1 MLVFCLLLASAAKAE
16 IYELPPP
23 GYDVI
28 GAMSTI
34 TARQEDTLVDIAR
47 RHGLGYEDITRAN
60 PDVNVWVPGE
70 GTEVVLPTRYVLPS
84 GPRRGVILNL
94 AEYRLYYFPEAK
106 EGETAYVMTY
116 PISIGRMDWET
127 PLGRTQVIS
136 KVRNPSWYVPQ
147 SVLDE
152 HAADGD
158 PLPRIV
164 PPGPDNPLG
173 KFAMRLGLPGYLIHG
188 TNRPAGVG
196 MRVTH
201 GCVRMFPEDIEYLF
215 TKVDVKTAVRIVNEP
230 IKMGWDGDQLVMEVH
245 PILDVA
251 APPAVEDDAVEEGEV
266 KDPLT
271 YVTEQ
276 FIVTT
281 GERAGQLDWHLAE
294 QIVERSDGIPTPV
307 GEGIKN
313 AAASAAFD

>member
-1 MLVFCLLLASAAKAE
+1 
-16 IYELPPP
+16 
-23 GYDVI
+23 
-28 GAMSTI
+28 
-34 TARQEDTLVDIAR
+34 
-47 RHGLGYEDITRAN
+47 
-60 PDVNVWVPGE
+60 
-70 GTEVVLPTRYVLPS
+70 
-84 GPRRGVILNL
+84 
-94 AEYRLYYFPEAK
+94 
-106 EGETAYVMTY
+106 
-116 PISIGRMDWET
+116 MDWET

>member
-1 MLVFCLLLASAAKAE
+1 
-16 IYELPPP
+16 
-23 GYDVI
+23 
-28 GAMSTI
+28 
-34 TARQEDTLVDIAR
+34 
-47 RHGLGYEDITRAN
+47 
-60 PDVNVWVPGE
+60 
-70 GTEVVLPTRYVLPS
+70 
-84 GPRRGVILNL
+84 
-94 AEYRLYYFPEAK
+94 
-106 EGETAYVMTY
+106 
-116 PISIGRMDWET
+116 
-127 PLGRTQVIS
+127 
-136 KVRNPSWYVPQ
+136 
-147 SVLDE
+147 
-152 HAADGD
+152 
-158 PLPRIV
+158 
-164 PPGPDNPLG
+164 
-173 KFAMRLGLPGYLIHG
+173 
-188 TNRPAGVG
+188 

-230 IKMGWDGDQLVMEVH
+230 VKMGWDGDQLVMEVH

-251 APPAVEDDAVEEGEV
+251 VPLAVEDDAVEEGEV